1 VLSDIEM
8 HHGTSSL
15 HRARKHEKANP
26 LTFLPREGLLMAW
39 YAGLHPTI
47 IQALVVAIRTET
59 YKRDRTCHQFRN
71 IVRKKLIIVFRKHP
85 LLLVLLP
92 GH

>member
-1 VLSDIEM
+1 M
-8 HHGTSSL
+8 HHGISSL

-26 LTFLPREGLLMAW
+26 LTFVPREGLLLAS

-59 YKRDRTCHQFRN
+59 YKRNRTCPQFQN
-71 IVRKKLIIVFRKHP
+71 IKGKNLIIVFRK
-85 LLLVLLP
+85 
-92 GH
+92 